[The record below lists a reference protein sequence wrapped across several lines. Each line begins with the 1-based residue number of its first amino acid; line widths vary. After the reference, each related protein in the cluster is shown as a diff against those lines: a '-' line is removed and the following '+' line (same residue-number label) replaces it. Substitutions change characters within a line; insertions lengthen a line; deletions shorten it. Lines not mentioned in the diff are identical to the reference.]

1 MTMRA
6 LISTLVLAALL
17 GAEAHAQAVSVPSD
31 QPTTETVADSC
42 ADHEACEAALERQ
55 RLAAEAEASERRAFR
70 DVRPTATD
78 RLPRCP
84 NPADPR
90 CPTGDPQSRP
100 PTQPNPQP
108 E

>member
-1 MTMRA
+1 MMARV
-6 LISTLVLAALL
+6 LIFAVASAALFST
-17 GAEAHAQAVSVPSD
+17 EALAQAASAPRD
-31 QPTTETVADSC
+31 PPTSETVAGPC
-42 ADHEACEAALERQ
+42 ADDEACEAALERQ
-55 RLAAEAEASERRAFR
+55 RLAVEAEASQRRALR

-100 PTQPNPQP
+100 PTQPHPQP